1 MTVELMRKVDRYIGI
16 SLCLVLSVFDRILK
30 FLPRKKS
37 TTPNKILILQLSEM
51 GATVLVRPSIEYT
64 KERYP
69 DADIFYLIFE
79 EIKESLFPLG
89 MIPKENVLTITSS
102 SMTGLTKD
110 TIKVLYR
117 LRKEKL
123 DVAVDLEL
131 FSRYSNL
138 LSYLSGAK
146 NRIGFDN
153 FYAEGLYRG
162 NLLTHRVHYNYYNH
176 ISLNFLALF
185 KAIPANEKDIPL
197 VKEEITR
204 QEIDYFYI
212 ESTKEAKRLT
222 WEKLREENPDISTLN
237 KLIVLNPNA
246 SERLP
251 LRRWPVENY
260 IKLTEMLLENPD
272 YYVILTGAGP
282 DMPDVLKI
290 CNAVRNDRCI
300 NLATKTTIRELI
312 DLYNVADILV
322 SNDSGPPH
330 FASLTKIR
338 IIVLFGPE
346 TPAMYAP
353 LSSNLEVVYRN
364 LACSPCVSA
373 FSHRKSI
380 CKNNLCLKL
389 ITVDDIFRRVNAYL
403 TQNLQ

>member
-1 MTVELMRKVDRYIGI
+1 
-16 SLCLVLSVFDRILK
+16 
-30 FLPRKKS
+30 
-37 TTPNKILILQLSEM
+37 
-51 GATVLVRPSIEYT
+51 
-64 KERYP
+64 
-69 DADIFYLIFE
+69 
-79 EIKESLFPLG
+79 
-89 MIPKENVLTITSS
+89 
-102 SMTGLTKD
+102 
-110 TIKVLYR
+110 
-117 LRKEKL
+117 
-123 DVAVDLEL
+123 
-131 FSRYSNL
+131 
-138 LSYLSGAK
+138 
-146 NRIGFDN
+146 
-153 FYAEGLYRG
+153 
-162 NLLTHRVHYNYYNH
+162 
-176 ISLNFLALF
+176 
-185 KAIPANEKDIPL
+185 
-197 VKEEITR
+197 
-204 QEIDYFYI
+204 
-212 ESTKEAKRLT
+212 
-222 WEKLREENPDISTLN
+222 
-237 KLIVLNPNA
+237 
-246 SERLP
+246 
-251 LRRWPVENY
+251 
-260 IKLTEMLLENPD
+260 MLLENPD